1 MRRLQSRL
9 PGLIIFSFAIYKTTE
24 TLLQTSVRL
33 QIYHLVCRWLTNSS
47 MRDFLCSPMT
57 NLQDWTNSSDTPSAV
72 FALTE
77 LDNRIQRSSVPYIVT
92 YRVLL
97 NLPAMVTCLVLG
109 TLSDTYGR
117 KGTFLAPIVGGALA
131 CSLFGVSLIRDIRPV
146 PDSVSCLLIGALVY
160 GISGKSN
167 SFGMGANSYITDC
180 SSDEKRTVYISHLMG
195 ANFIGLCIGSALLS
209 FFLFFADFGWIL
221 LFVCLTN
228 LAIIAL
234 ILVFVQETV
243 VIQSDVGDYGSTV
256 RIETNCDA
264 GKKAENDKPPD
275 ILQMISSAFTT
286 SYKFLVARRPNDVH
300 IYLRCLF
307 GAVLFNQITKA
318 GEQDAIMLYVTRNQ
332 VGWSDMLYGAY
343 IAAYYAAMAFHLM
356 VILPLIS
363 SCFHPSDT
371 SLILYG
377 LFMKIGRLIATAVT
391 SNTYVLFISAVLGSS
406 AGYITT
412 GIRALISKLVKEEEV
427 GTGFAFMSVLET
439 FSNLFGSLLFT
450 SVYAGTLSLY
460 PGLVFLMDAFLHA
473 CLLLVMIWLSV
484 RLRAYFAVT
493 NNTT

>member
-9 PGLIIFSFAIYKTTE
+9 PSLIIFSFALYKTTE

-33 QIYHLVCRWLTNSS
+33 QVYHLVCKWLTNNSI
-47 MRDFLCSPMT
+47 RDSLCSPMK
-57 NLQDWTNSSDTPSAV
+57 NLQDWTNISDTPTAV
-72 FALTE
+72 LALTE
-77 LDNRIQRSSVPYIVT
+77 LDNRIQRTSVPYIVT

-109 TLSDTYGR
+109 TLSDTHGR
-117 KGTFLAPIVGGALA
+117 KTTFLAPIVGGALA
-131 CSLFGVSLIRDIRPV
+131 CCLFGVSLVPELLPV
-146 PDSVSCLLIGALVY
+146 PDGISCLLIGALVY
-160 GISGKSN
+160 GLSGKSN

-209 FFLFFADFGWIL
+209 FFLFFTDFGWIL

-228 LAIIAL
+228 LVIFTL
-234 ILVFVQETV
+234 ILVFVQESV
-243 VIQSDVGDYGSTV
+243 VVQSDVGDYGATV
-256 RIETNCDA
+256 YTGTNWETVTE
-264 GKKAENDKPPD
+264 AENYKSPRFF
-275 ILQMISSAFTT
+275 QMIYFAFIT
-286 SYKFLVARRPNDVH
+286 SYKFLVTKRPNHAHV
-300 IYLRCLF
+300 YLRCLF

-343 IAAYYAAMAFHLM
+343 IATYYAAMAFHLM
-356 VILPLIS
+356 VILPLAS

-371 SLILYG
+371 SIILYG
-377 LFMKIGRLIATAVT
+377 LFMKIGRLIATAV
-391 SNTYVLFISAVLGSS
+391 SPNTYVLFVSAVLGSS

-412 GIRALISKLVKEEEV
+412 GIRSLISKLVNEDEV

-450 SVYAGTLSLY
+450 SVYAGTLTVY
-460 PGLVFLMDAFLHA
+460 PGLVFLMDALLHG
-473 CLLLVMIWLSV
+473 CLFFVMIWLSV
-484 RLRAYFAVT
+484 RLRAHFAVT
-493 NNTT
+493 NNAP